1 MFAKKWLLVPMLA
14 LLLLSAA
21 LLGAFGQTNSALAAS
36 ASHATSVSA
45 LHETS
50 AHRSCPPTLQKGSR
64 GGWVYILQAVMVDQK
79 ITDWTGHV
87 LQIDGVYGERTAYV
101 VSVYQ
106 ILHGLDADGIT
117 GPKTWHSLKAC

>member
-1 MFAKKWLLVPMLA
+1 MLAKKWLLVPLLA

-21 LLGAFGQTNSALAAS
+21 LLGAFGQTNRALAVS
-36 ASHATSVSA
+36 ASHATFTFA
-45 LHETS
+45 LHETL

-87 LQIDGVYGERTAYV
+87 LQINGVYGERTAYV

-106 ILHGLDADGIT
+106 TLHGLDADGIS